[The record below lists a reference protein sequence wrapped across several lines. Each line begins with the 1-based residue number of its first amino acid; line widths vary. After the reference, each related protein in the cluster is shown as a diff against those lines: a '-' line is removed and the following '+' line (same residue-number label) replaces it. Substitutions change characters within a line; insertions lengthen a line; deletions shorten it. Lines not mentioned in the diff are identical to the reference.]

1 MNRVIIAIVLALIL
15 FSLYLIGKSH
25 GRGGVIS
32 DSQTSTTKVSTPS
45 SVNIDL
51 DSRFNDFKDYG
62 KLTFDKLH
70 C

>member
-1 MNRVIIAIVLALIL
+1 MNRLIIAFVLALIL
-15 FSLYLIGKSH
+15 FSLYLIGKSQS
-25 GRGGVIS
+25 RGGVIS
-32 DSQTSTTKVSTPS
+32 DRQVSTTKVSTPS